1 MPNTIV
7 LRVVIAINSLLAG
20 RLRQL
25 RRAPDA
31 GLETADKILW
41 AAGVIVIAG
50 GAIAVFHPAIVK
62 YATNVMNGLGL

>member
-1 MPNTIV
+1 MPITV
-7 LRVVIAINSLLAG
+7 TRVVAAINSLVAD

-50 GAIAVFHPAIVK
+50 GAIAVFHPAIVA
-62 YATNVMNGLGL
+62 YAQNVMAGLGL